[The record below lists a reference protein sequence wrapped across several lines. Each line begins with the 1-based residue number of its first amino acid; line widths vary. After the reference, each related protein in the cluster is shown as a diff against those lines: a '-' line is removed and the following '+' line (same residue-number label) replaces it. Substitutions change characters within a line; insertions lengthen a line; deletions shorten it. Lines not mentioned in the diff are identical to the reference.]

1 MDGNHKLI
9 KWRFVLHGAI
19 DGYSRVI
26 TFLHCSDNNRATT
39 VLPLF
44 TSAVNMLGLPHKI
57 RTDLGGENVELWRY
71 MIEQHS
77 DNSAVITGA
86 QHIMNA

>member
-1 MDGNHKLI
+1 MTVRRRTYHSAGPNFVWHVDGNHKLI

-44 TSAVNMLGLPHKI
+44 ASAVNMLGLPHKNNKN
-57 RTDLGGENVELWRY
+57 RSWW
-71 MIEQHS
+71 
-77 DNSAVITGA
+77 
-86 QHIMNA
+86 